1 MLVRLIYVDK
11 SGTLRQVL
19 TAATEMGFLSSV
31 ISTRQRRGSDPPTV
45 EVVIRFTGDPPLR
58 DLVAELSE
66 IQGVQS
72 AVVFEDSHNDEI

>member
-1 MLVRLIYVDK
+1 MERVEADAVDQL
-11 SGTLRQVL
+11 G
-19 TAATEMGFLSSV
+19 
-31 ISTRQRRGSDPPTV
+31 RQRRGSDPPTV